1 MICVEV
7 DEEVFYKNIG
17 IFLKSSDDQ
26 QKQPPRSE
34 PQGNKPTTQKVVVT
48 TRPDVQN
55 GKNQKRTPVSNHMT
69 TRKPYGVKDFTLYPV
84 WPDEEEYHR
93 DPVVENWNCPVN
105 LRKSEVSW
113 FKEAFIPNVGF
124 FMHKEHFNEKEWRR
138 LEKFNPPYGWMGADY
153 KDVKEA
159 VEVMPSLT
167 EQKLLLTPTSKDGC
181 IRCAAVGNGGILN
194 GSRKGQEI
202 DSHDYVFRVNGAI
215 IKGFETDVGSKT
227 SFYVHTAHTMT
238 ASLYVYKKDGFTK
251 VPVDKDTKFIL
262 LPEGRRDYEWMK
274 ALYQNT
280 TVSKGYFHRKR
291 PATYFGDHFTMDKY
305 FVIHPDFSRYLKNR
319 NTKSAAVK
327 TAVKKRMVCIE
338 VDEEVFLKNIGL
350 FLQTPEEL
358 ANQTSKTQ
366 DMAAK
371 AGLDIQQSQLQGNTS
386 QSNQT
391 TTRKPYNPKDFSQ
404 YPVWPD
410 EDEYHRDPMEE
421 RKTCPVSLRK
431 SNVDWFKK
439 AFIPDVGIF
448 MHKEHFSEPEWK
460 RLEKFNPPYGWMGTN
475 YQDVKDA
482 VESMPSLAK
491 QKILLTTKSRDG
503 CIRCAVVGNGGI
515 LNGSRKGQEID
526 SHDYVFRI
534 GQTSPSSF
542 ADFLIS
548 STQDTKYILLPE
560 GGRDY
565 EWMKALYRNTTVEK
579 GRFRRRWPVKYF
591 GENFTM
597 DKYLVI
603 HPDFSRY
610 IMNRY
615 MKSKALS
622 RRQWDIYRPTTGAFS
637 LMTAL
642 HLCDVV
648 NAYGYI
654 TEDYKK
660 YSDHYF
666 DTKYKKTVFYI
677 NHDFSLE
684 MKTWRMFH
692 DAKLFNLYHKS

>member
-1 MICVEV
+1 MFRVRALYFSLLGFISIFLGFAYFSKDLTFWKFDSRTSVISGIRSFEKKQMICVEV

-319 NTKSAAVK
+319 FFK
-327 TAVKKRMVCIE
+327 
-338 VDEEVFLKNIGL
+338 
-350 FLQTPEEL
+350 
-358 ANQTSKTQ
+358 SKTL
-366 DMAAK
+366 K
-371 AGLDIQQSQLQGNTS
+371 G
-386 QSNQT
+386 
-391 TTRKPYNPKDFSQ
+391 
-404 YPVWPD
+404 
-410 EDEYHRDPMEE
+410 
-421 RKTCPVSLRK
+421 K
-431 SNVDWFKK
+431 SW
-439 AFIPDVGIF
+439 A
-448 MHKEHFSEPEWK
+448 
-460 RLEKFNPPYGWMGTN
+460 
-475 YQDVKDA
+475 
-482 VESMPSLAK
+482 
-491 QKILLTTKSRDG
+491 
-503 CIRCAVVGNGGI
+503 
-515 LNGSRKGQEID
+515 
-526 SHDYVFRI
+526 
-534 GQTSPSSF
+534 
-542 ADFLIS
+542 
-548 STQDTKYILLPE
+548 
-560 GGRDY
+560 
-565 EWMKALYRNTTVEK
+565 
-579 GRFRRRWPVKYF
+579 
-591 GENFTM
+591 
-597 DKYLVI
+597 
-603 HPDFSRY
+603 
-610 IMNRY
+610 
-615 MKSKALS
+615 
-622 RRQWDIYRPTTGAFS
+622 IYRPTTGAFG
-637 LMTAL
+637 LMLAL
-642 HLCDVV
+642 HMCDVV

-654 TEDYKK
+654 TENYKN
-660 YSDHYF
+660 YSDHYY
-666 DTKYKKTVFYI
+666 DKEYKKTIFYS
-677 NHDFSLE
+677 NHDYGLE
-684 MKTWRMFH
+684 IKLWKMFH
-692 DAKLFNLYHKS
+692 DAKIFNLYHKS